1 MEIMKNNPHVVRLKA
16 LVPNTDYTI
25 FTNEVFKDANDYF
38 RYTLDMHKNYPELM
52 SLIKD
57 QLVFTL
63 NNEDNLMNKPFNI
76 DAVLGAL
83 AKTKGLTVEL
93 NGKSRNN
100 SQVSITK

>member
-1 MEIMKNNPHVVRLKA
+1 
-16 LVPNTDYTI
+16 
-25 FTNEVFKDANDYF
+25 
-38 RYTLDMHKNYPELM
+38 MHKNYPELM
-52 SLIKD
+52 NLIKD

-83 AKTKGLTVEL
+83 AKTKGLNVEL
-93 NGKSRNN
+93 NGKTRNN